1 MLESVTARREFQLPD
16 RVNYTKKNSR
26 MIRPS
31 TLIFAISFVC
41 QHSGLNSR
49 VASLSV
55 FVWQEEKLSIFRV

>member
-31 TLIFAISFVC
+31 PLIFAISFLC